1 MNDERLGNL
10 IGLFIVMI
18 VLCFFG
24 LLQFIAGKLALAVV
38 VWFFGGLFLL
48 VLLINYSTSG
58 EGEE

>member
-38 VWFFGGLFLL
+38 VWFFGG
-48 VLLINYSTSG
+48 
-58 EGEE
+58 